1 MKLWTIQPIEFYNE
15 LIKNGEIHCYE
26 KHIDSHFIESY
37 NWMIAQMENRIGKK
51 PNKSIYPIWSWYQY
65 KNSESKRPDLRTS
78 SFLPK
83 GTKGVR
89 IEFKKSETEILLS
102 DFNLWHFVLNY
113 WHISDNKEQELEFD
127 KLLELKAD
135 LPDKHVQ
142 VQQFYGYDIEP
153 FAVELAKVTLMIA
166 KKIAVDAIGSD
177 ENPLPLDN
185 MDANILNED
194 ALFADWVDFDACIGN
209 PPYMGGTDIISE
221 WGLEYKNQLQTAF
234 SEIHGRADFCIYW
247 FRKTHELMREGNR
260 AGLVGTNSIRQNYS
274 REGGLDYIVANDGYI
289 YDAVSSMPWSGDAV
303 VHISTVCWSKGL
315 PPTKVT
321 SLRFYEGIEGEGEQ
335 EKIIWRI
342 KEKPEI
348 NSALSDNIDFFFI

>member
-127 KLLELKAD
+127 KLLELSNVKFIDKKNYTLELKNILESSWSKIFDMNYSTAYTAD
-135 LPDKHVQ
+135 I
-142 VQQFYGYDIEP
+142 FNR
-153 FAVELAKVTLMIA
+153 
-166 KKIAVDAIGSD
+166 KKIQATFWTLKST
-177 ENPLPLDN
+177 E
-185 MDANILNED
+185 
-194 ALFADWVDFDACIGN
+194 
-209 PPYMGGTDIISE
+209 II
-221 WGLEYKNQLQTAF
+221 
-234 SEIHGRADFCIYW
+234 
-247 FRKTHELMREGNR
+247 
-260 AGLVGTNSIRQNYS
+260 
-274 REGGLDYIVANDGYI
+274 
-289 YDAVSSMPWSGDAV
+289 
-303 VHISTVCWSKGL
+303 
-315 PPTKVT
+315 KV
-321 SLRFYEGIEGEGEQ
+321 I
-335 EKIIWRI
+335 
-342 KEKPEI
+342 
-348 NSALSDNIDFFFI
+348 FFNAK